1 MIHDLFTKKIFLYDN
16 DFTGIDISNK
26 LSEKYG
32 WENRIMECEYKDVFE
47 FYTSDEQGCKTYI
60 KELIE

>member
-16 DFTGIDISNK
+16 DFTGIDVSNK

-32 WENRIMECEYKDVFE
+32 WENRIMETSYKDVYE
-47 FYTSDEQGCKTYI
+47 FYQNDSEGCKTYI
-60 KELIE
+60 KELIK